1 MDLRY
6 MTGNFSNVTVSPTNT
21 GHNFTVDAG
30 VAVVRE
36 SIP

>member
-1 MDLRY
+1 
-6 MTGNFSNVTVSPTNT
+6 VTVSPTNT

-30 VAVVRE
+30 VTVVGE